1 MNHVLS
7 VTSTASC
14 VGLRVPLTAKNVRC
28 IDFVK
33 SLRGPPKCH
42 GVWQGLRPLSSGT
55 NSYRP
60 VNGLGAL
67 AVPRPCAP
75 NCLSGSARQT
85 TLLLRKACAKTVRP
99 YKQVPH
105 YQSLEQNNRH
115 KLSVKK
121 PRPSDREFG
130 EIFGPTVDRE
140 TGRNLL
146 RILQAQ
152 RVSGTLDQAITA
164 PGVSEHMI
172 ASALAWLRVNHPA
185 DEDAAIIARLEEEDR
200 HRQLGSLGSE
210 KADLYIAQQDPEGT
224 ALSGRS
230 ALEAIRQRRENEEAE
245 ARERRAKALTEITAP
260 ANNITGKPVVAR
272 RSESAQWVQKYKQK
286 AVLSTD
292 VKPPEMSHWQRLWP
306 STLITFA
313 IVGLSILLAQNYT
326 PPKRSTRLFP
336 DLPPAAATILALI
349 NINFA
354 VFLLWRLPPAWMFL
368 NRYFMMIPGA
378 PRAFSM
384 IGAVFSHQKPLHLMT
399 NMAFLWYF
407 GSKCRLISSNVFLR
421 FPTNWV

>member
-1 MNHVLS
+1 
-7 VTSTASC
+7 
-14 VGLRVPLTAKNVRC
+14 
-28 IDFVK
+28 
-33 SLRGPPKCH
+33 
-42 GVWQGLRPLSSGT
+42 
-55 NSYRP
+55 
-60 VNGLGAL
+60 
-67 AVPRPCAP
+67 
-75 NCLSGSARQT
+75 
-85 TLLLRKACAKTVRP
+85 
-99 YKQVPH
+99 
-105 YQSLEQNNRH
+105 
-115 KLSVKK
+115 
-121 PRPSDREFG
+121 
-130 EIFGPTVDRE
+130 
-140 TGRNLL
+140 
-146 RILQAQ
+146 
-152 RVSGTLDQAITA
+152 
-164 PGVSEHMI
+164 MI

-407 GSKCRLISSNVFLR
+407 GSKLHNDIGRGSFLAVYLSTGVLSSYFSLTVNVLRRSLTTSSVGASGAVMGVMATWLFIHSDAGFSFIFLPPDLLPPLSSNLVLFCLVALEVTGISLKWRRSDHLGHLGGLLSGIASAHILKDRARQRKEAEELR
-421 FPTNWV
+421 RKNLSFIDRVKEGRI